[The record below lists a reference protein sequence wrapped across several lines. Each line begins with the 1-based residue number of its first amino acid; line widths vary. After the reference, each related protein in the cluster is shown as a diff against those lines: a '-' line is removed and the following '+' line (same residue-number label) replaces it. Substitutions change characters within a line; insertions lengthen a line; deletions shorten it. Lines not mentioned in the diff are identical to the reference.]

1 MLSLHGVSAWV
12 EVDGKELEQYG
23 VAEDLD
29 QNQVTCWIPSQ
40 ANKKF
45 SVVFRDNVAYREH
58 SLSSNLELDGSSIS
72 GRVILP
78 LTTTRNTPN
87 FARDRKVVQS
97 EHIVST
103 TSSRPFVFSKLELT
117 EDENEYLNQSSAHLG
132 EIQIKIYKVQ
142 VVEKRLCLGST
153 VPCHGKVHE
162 RSKKAVTHCVSYG
175 QEVEI
180 PTAYSCITRLLDS
193 SFPLATFVFK
203 YRDFGLLQAN
213 GIIPKPPPAKKKAA
227 VSVDVLD
234 LTTGDDMERQPIGDE
249 IEIVEDTT
257 EKRTASLLSKRS
269 NPSEVQPTKRIK
281 REENFVRGEVID
293 LT

>member
-1 MLSLHGVSAWV
+1 MLSLHGISAWV

-23 VAEDLD
+23 VAEGMD
-29 QNQVTCWIPSQ
+29 QNQVTCWIASQ
-40 ANKKF
+40 TNKNF
-45 SVVFRDNVAYREH
+45 SIVFRDNVAYREH
-58 SLSSNLELDGSSIS
+58 LLSSSLELDGSTIP
-72 GRVILP
+72 GKVIFP
-78 LTTTRNTPN
+78 LTTTGNTPN

-97 EHIVST
+97 DQIVSA

-117 EDENEYLNQSSAHLG
+117 DENEYLNQSSVHLG
-132 EIQIKIYKVQ
+132 EIRIKINKVQ
-142 VVEKRLCLGST
+142 VVEKRLFLGST
-153 VPCHGKVHE
+153 AVPCHGKIHE
-162 RSKKAVTHCVSYG
+162 RSKKAPLRYG
-175 QEVEI
+175 QEVEA
-180 PTAYSCITRLLDS
+180 PTAYEYIIRLLDS

-203 YRDFGLLQAN
+203 YRDSGLLQAN

-234 LTTGDDMERQPIGDE
+234 LTTGDDMDRQPIGDE

-269 NPSEVQPTKRIK
+269 NVSEVQPTKRIK

>member
-1 MLSLHGVSAWV
+1 MLSLHGISAWV

-23 VAEDLD
+23 VAEGMD
-29 QNQVTCWIPSQ
+29 QNQVTCWIASQ
-40 ANKKF
+40 TNKKF
-45 SVVFRDNVAYREH
+45 SIVFRDNVAYREH
-58 SLSSNLELDGSSIS
+58 LLSSSLELDGSTIP
-72 GRVILP
+72 GKGIFP
-78 LTTTRNTPN
+78 LTTTGNTPN
-87 FARDRKVVQS
+87 FARDRKVLYLLPLRVLS
-97 EHIVST
+97 Y
-103 TSSRPFVFSKLELT
+103 
-117 EDENEYLNQSSAHLG
+117 ENEYLNQSSVHLG
-132 EIQIKIYKVQ
+132 EIRIKINKVQ
-142 VVEKRLCLGST
+142 VVEKRLFLGST
-153 VPCHGKVHE
+153 AVPCHGKIHE

-175 QEVEI
+175 QEVEA
-180 PTAYSCITRLLDS
+180 PTAYEYIIRLLDS

-203 YRDFGLLQAN
+203 YRDSGLLQAN

-234 LTTGDDMERQPIGDE
+234 LTTGDDMDRQPIGDE

-269 NPSEVQPTKRIK
+269 NVSEVQPTKRIK